1 MVRLKVG
8 AMDSRKFRN
17 IAGRFATGVTVVTS
31 VDKQGRPVGMTANSF
46 TSLSLDPPLVLF
58 CIDKKASL
66 YPVFMGASAFAVNIL
81 SAEQEHLSRQFAAKD
96 IDRFAGVAY
105 REGVTRS
112 PILDDVLG
120 YFDCQVEARYDGGD
134 HTIMV
139 GRVVDGQERDGAPL
153 IFFSGQYQ
161 RLQEK

>member
-1 MVRLKVG
+1 
-8 AMDSRKFRN
+8 MDSRKFRN

-81 SAEQEHLSRQFAAKD
+81 SAEQEHLSRQFATKD

-105 REGVTRS
+105 REGL
-112 PILDDVLG
+112 P
-120 YFDCQVEARYDGGD
+120 
-134 HTIMV
+134 
-139 GRVVDGQERDGAPL
+139 APP
-153 IFFSGQYQ
+153 F
-161 RLQEK
+161 